1 MKQILTI
8 TIVTLIT
15 VAGCQPSHPEWIAIE
30 QNGMVATDSVDASE
44 IGMEVL
50 RAGGNAIDAAT
61 AVSFALAVT
70 RPYSTGLGGGGF
82 ALYYDAKSR
91 QAYAY
96 DFREMAPAAATAD
109 MYEAARAEG
118 RFGSEPSQQGAL
130 AVAVPGLVAGRL
142 AMQERFGTWS
152 RAELMAPAIRLA
164 RDGFSVDADYVKR
177 CRAVA
182 KYYKRDPRMKMTHRY
197 IWHRHLR
204 EGKIRKPE
212 SPLVQPTLARLL
224 EVVAR
229 DGVDGFYKGAVADAI
244 VATMQKHGGIITTED
259 LANYRVIEREPIR
272 STYRDHELILMP
284 PPSSGGVCMAEALNI
299 LEHLDLPAIRQR
311 DPVAARHHIIEALKH
326 AFADRARHL
335 GDTDFASAPIDQMLS
350 KTYALSLAAEISDTS
365 SHDSEKYGTIR
376 FLDDAGTSHFC
387 IMDQWGNVV
396 STTETINTPFGS
408 LLAVEDWGLIL
419 NNQMDDFAAYPDR
432 ANYYGLNQSVKNAP
446 IPGKRPLSSMTPLIA
461 LKNGEAVL
469 ALGASGGPRII
480 SSVLQVFLNLT
491 DFELSLEDAVDLV
504 RVHHQWQPNEVYYDK
519 NPPDELSEGLRRR
532 GHFLSSQRKMGVV
545 QAILRNR
552 SQLSG
557 ASDPRKGGR
566 PAGH

>member
-1 MKQILTI
+1 MKQVLKI
-8 TIVTLIT
+8 TIVGLLAII
-15 VAGCQPSHPEWIAIE
+15 GCQPSHPEWIAIE
-30 QNGMVATDSVDASE
+30 QNGMVAADSHYASE

-82 ALYYDAKSR
+82 ALYYDARSQ
-91 QAYAY
+91 QAHAY

-109 MYEAARAEG
+109 MFEVALAEG
-118 RFGSEPSQQGAL
+118 RFGREPSQRGAL

-142 AMQERFGTWS
+142 AMHERFGTWS
-152 RAELMAPAIRLA
+152 RAELIAPAIRLA
-164 RDGFSVDADYVKR
+164 REGFNIDADYIKR
-177 CRAVA
+177 CREVV
-182 KYYKRDPRMKMTHRY
+182 KYYRRDPSMKITHRY
-197 IWHRHLR
+197 IWQRHLR
-204 EGKIRKPE
+204 EGKIRKPD

-224 EVVAR
+224 DVIAS
-229 DGVDGFYKGAVADAI
+229 DGADGFYQGAVADAI
-244 VATMQKHGGIITTED
+244 VATMREHGGIITKED

-272 STYRDHELILMP
+272 STYRDYDLILMP
-284 PPSSGGVCMAEALNI
+284 PPSSGGVCIAEALNI
-299 LEHLDLPAIRQR
+299 LENVDLQAIWRR
-311 DPVAARHHIIEALKH
+311 DRTEARHYIIEALKH

-335 GDTDFASAPIDQMLS
+335 GDTDYASAPIDQMLS
-350 KTYALSLAAEISDTS
+350 KTYALSLSAEIGPES
-365 SHDSEKYGTIR
+365 SHELDGYGTIR
-376 FLDDAGTSHFC
+376 FLDDAGTSHFS
-387 IMDQWGNVV
+387 IMDRWGNVV
-396 STTETINTPFGS
+396 ASTETINTSFGS

-432 ANYYGLNQSVKNAP
+432 ANYYGLSQSAKNAP
-446 IPGKRPLSSMTPLIA
+446 VPGKRPLSSISPVIA
-461 LKNGEAVL
+461 LKEGDAVL

-491 DFELSLEDAVDLV
+491 DFELPLEDAVDFV
-504 RVHHQWQPNEVYYDK
+504 RVHHQWRPNEVYFDK
-519 NPPDELSEGLRRR
+519 KPAEELAEGLRRR
-532 GHFLSSQRKMGVV
+532 GHFLSSQRKTGVV
-545 QAILRNR
+545 QVILRNR